1 MKTANDSSA
10 SSSATTSRT
19 ARENKQQDTKPA
31 PKPGEPA
38 PTSDESAFL
47 AQQAVDA
54 KAALTATLSEIG
66 RDLGQSV
73 NVAGWT
79 RQYPWVTIGA
89 SAVAGFVATA
99 VLVPSKEDRALR
111 RLAKIERALN
121 PPPPTRKDEPSDDG
135 GGDNSKDFK
144 KGRSSFSRAILGEVI
159 KAVQPALLSMLT
171 AGVTAK
177 AAKPSQEEMQAAAAA
192 EDQQH

>member
-1 MKTANDSSA
+1 MSKPDEKKRNDN
-10 SSSATTSRT
+10 R
-19 ARENKQQDTKPA
+19 Q

-54 KAALTATLSEIG
+54 KAAITATLGEIG
-66 RDLGQSV
+66 RDLGQTV

-79 RQYPWVTIGA
+79 RQYPWLTLGA
-89 SAVAGFVATA
+89 STVAGFVATA
-99 VLVPSKEDRALR
+99 VLVPSKEDQALR
-111 RLAKIERALN
+111 KLAKIERALN
-121 PPPPTRKDEPSDDG
+121 TPPPPRKDEPAAHDADG
-135 GGDNSKDFK
+135 DSSKAYK
-144 KGRSSFSRAILGEVI
+144 RGRHSFGRAILGEVI

-192 EDQQH
+192 EDGRQERM